1 VHVRPAAESLK
12 RRFGYPLDPWDQ
24 GRFVRIGM
32 VEELLLQPTRA
43 QLRADLR
50 ARRAALKPGERLAAA
65 DAVARH
71 LGEREELRQP
81 GYVGGYWAVN
91 GELPLHAVQL
101 RLAPGQVW
109 CLPVVQ
115 ADGGLRFAPWRAGDP
130 MVPNRYGIPEPD
142 STATLDPQDLSL
154 VLLPLLGF
162 DRLGVRLG
170 MGGGYYDR
178 AFAFR
183 HRRPAPPH
191 LVGVG
196 YACQELPALPAEAWD
211 VRLDGV
217 ATEHGFLAIGR

>member
-1 VHVRPAAESLK
+1 
-12 RRFGYPLDPWDQ
+12 
-24 GRFVRIGM
+24 M
-32 VEELLLQPTRA
+32 VEELLLDRTRA

-71 LGEREELRQP
+71 LGGREELRQP

-130 MVPNRYGIPEPD
+130 LVPNRFGIPEPD
-142 STATLDPQDLSL
+142 AAVTLAPQELSL

-162 DRLGVRLG
+162 DRRGARLG

-183 HRRPAPPH
+183 QQQPAPPH

-211 VRLDGV
+211 VHLDGV
-217 ATEHGFLAIGR
+217 ATEDGFLAIGR

>member
-1 VHVRPAAESLK
+1 LT
-12 RRFGYPLDPWDQ
+12 
-24 GRFVRIGM
+24 
-32 VEELLLQPTRA
+32 PTRP
-43 QLRADLR
+43 QLRRDLR
-50 ARRAALKPGERLAAA
+50 ARRSALGPGERLAAA

-71 LGEREELRQP
+71 LGEHPPYREP

-130 MVPNRYGIPEPD
+130 LVPNRYGIPEPD
-142 STATLDPQDLSL
+142 LDAASLLAPRDLGL
-154 VLLPLLGF
+154 VLVPLLGF
-162 DRLGVRLG
+162 DRQGGRLG

-183 HRRPAPPH
+183 REQPGSPT
-191 LVGVG
+191 LLGVG
-196 YACQELPALPAEAWD
+196 FACQEVPSLAREDWD
-211 VRLDGV
+211 VALDAV
-217 ATEHGFLAIGR
+217 VTERELLAFGR

>member
-1 VHVRPAAESLK
+1 MSLTRDPL
-12 RRFGYPLDPWDQ
+12 RR
-24 GRFVRIGM
+24 
-32 VEELLLQPTRA
+32 
-43 QLRADLR
+43 DLR
-50 ARRAALKPGERLAAA
+50 ARRAALSPGERLAAA

-71 LGEREELRQP
+71 LGEQPPLREP

-115 ADGGLRFAPWRAGDP
+115 ADGGLRFAPWRAGDA
-130 MVPNRYGIPEPD
+130 MAPNRYGIPEPVLAPE
-142 STATLDPQDLSL
+142 STLAPEQLQW

-162 DRLGVRLG
+162 ERGGARLG

-183 HRRPAPPH
+183 RDAAAPPQ

-196 YACQELPALPAEAWD
+196 YAFQELPAFAAEPWD
-211 VRLDGV
+211 VPLDAIV
-217 ATEHGFLAIGR
+217 TEHGYHPAGR

>member
-1 VHVRPAAESLK
+1 
-12 RRFGYPLDPWDQ
+12 
-24 GRFVRIGM
+24 M
-32 VEELLLQPTRA
+32 VEELFLNSTRA
-43 QLRADLR
+43 QLRAELR
-50 ARRAALKPGERLAAA
+50 ARRGALRPGERLAAA
-65 DAVARH
+65 DAIARH

-91 GELPLHAVQL
+91 GELPLHSVQL

-130 MVPNRYGIPEPD
+130 LEPNRYGIPEPAVD
-142 STATLDPQDLSL
+142 TTLAPQDLTV

-162 DRLGVRLG
+162 DRRGGRLG

-183 HRRPAPPH
+183 RDLAAPPR
-191 LVGVG
+191 LVGIG

-211 VRLDGV
+211 VALDAIV
-217 ATEHGFLAIGR
+217 TEAGYEAFGR

>member
-1 VHVRPAAESLK
+1 MNR
-12 RRFGYPLDPWDQ
+12 
-24 GRFVRIGM
+24 
-32 VEELLLQPTRA
+32 TRA
-43 QLRADLR
+43 QLRAELR
-50 ARRAALKPGERLAAA
+50 ARRATLRPGDRLAAA

-71 LGEREELRQP
+71 LGEQPGLREP

-109 CLPVVQ
+109 CLPVLQ
-115 ADGGLRFAPWRAGDP
+115 ADGGLRFAPWRAGDA
-130 MVPNRYGIPEPD
+130 MAPNRYGIPEPASD
-142 STATLDPQDLSL
+142 TTLAPQELSL

-162 DRLGVRLG
+162 DRRGGRLG

-178 AFAFR
+178 AFHFR
-183 HRRPAPPH
+183 RDQAAPPR

-196 YACQELPALPAEAWD
+196 YACQELPALDVEAWD

-217 ATEHGFLAIGR
+217 VTEHGYLPIGR

>member
-1 VHVRPAAESLK
+1 
-12 RRFGYPLDPWDQ
+12 
-24 GRFVRIGM
+24 M
-32 VEELLLQPTRA
+32 VEELLLDNPRA
-43 QLRADLR
+43 PLRAELR
-50 ARRAALKPGERLAAA
+50 ARRAALRPGERLAAA

-71 LGEREELRQP
+71 LGEHEALRQP

-130 MVPNRYGIPEPD
+130 LKPNRYGIPEPD
-142 STATLDPQDLSL
+142 TDTTLAPQELGL

-162 DRLGVRLG
+162 DRRGGRLG

-183 HRRPAPPH
+183 RDQPAPPH

-196 YACQELPALPAEAWD
+196 YACQELPALAAEAWD
-211 VRLDGV
+211 VALDAV
-217 ATEHGFLAIGR
+217 ATEAGYLPIRG